1 MTKKILH
8 GASLRDW
15 DTPEKKAVYWSG
27 ACYAL
32 TAATNLYGC
41 KKRGTIR
48 DTIVKAHMEAY
59 DRLYADGRRSGASL
73 DCDWNRLSPEQRA
86 WYSMGAADALTDV
99 LDALP
104 DSVIDH
110 CPTGLRTLRRARQ
123 AWIDKNQRIAD
134 NFARKAGLLK

>member
-8 GASLRDW
+8 GASIRDW
-15 DTPEKKAVYWSG
+15 DTPEMKAVYWSG

-32 TAATNLYGC
+32 IAATNLYGC
-41 KKRGTIR
+41 KRGAIR
-48 DTIVKAHMEAY
+48 DTVVKAHTEAY
-59 DRLYADGRRSGASL
+59 DRLYADGRRAGASL

-104 DSVIDH
+104 DYAIDH

-123 AWIDKNQRIAD
+123 AWIDKNQLIAD
-134 NFARKAGLLK
+134 NFARKTGLLR

>member
-1 MTKKILH
+1 MTKTILH

-32 TAATNLYGC
+32 IATTNLYGC
-41 KKRGTIR
+41 KRGTIR
-48 DTIVKAHMEAY
+48 DTIVKAHTEAY
-59 DRLYADGRRSGASL
+59 DRLYADGRRAGASL
-73 DCDWNRLSPEQRA
+73 DCDWDRLSPEQRA

-104 DSVIDH
+104 DYVIDH
-110 CPTGLRTLRRARQ
+110 CPTGIRTLRGARQ

>member
-1 MTKKILH
+1 MTKKILT
-8 GASLRDW
+8 GAALRDW

-32 TAATNLYGC
+32 IAATDLYGC
-41 KKRGTIR
+41 KRGPIR
-48 DTIVKAHMEAY
+48 KTVVKAHTEAY
-59 DRLYADGRRSGASL
+59 DRLYADGRRAGASL
-73 DCDWNRLSPEQRA
+73 DCDWNQLSPEQRA

-99 LDALP
+99 LDAIP
-104 DSVIDH
+104 YSVIDH

-123 AWIDKNQRIAD
+123 AWIDKNQRVAD

>member
-8 GASLRDW
+8 CASLRDW
-15 DTPEKKAVYWSG
+15 DTPEVKAVISG

-32 TAATNLYGC
+32 IAATNLYGC
-41 KKRGTIR
+41 KRGTIR
-48 DTIVKAHMEAY
+48 DTVVKAHTEAY
-59 DRLYADGRRSGASL
+59 DRLYADGRRAGASL
-73 DCDWNRLSPEQRA
+73 DCDWDLLSPEQRA

-99 LDALP
+99 LDTLP

-110 CPTGLRTLRRARQ
+110 CHTGFRTLRRARQ

-134 NFARKAGLLK
+134 NFARKAGLLR